1 MQTMRGLFARAG
13 FSLVLALAA
22 GLAALSAAPAQ
33 DAYPSRPIRVIVAFP
48 PGGSSD
54 VVARTVQP
62 RLAELLGQPIVIEN
76 KPGAGGNIGVDVVVK
91 SPPDGYTIGLA
102 AAGALTVNPSLMP
115 NMPFD
120 PLKDVT
126 PITGLAATPFILAAA
141 TGFAPRDVKE
151 LIALAKRGP
160 NAVSIGHGGNGTAMH
175 LTAELFKNRAG
186 VPLEMVPY
194 RGSGPVTVDVM
205 AGHIPLGITDMPSAL
220 SLIRDGKVRALAV
233 SSLTRVE
240 QMPDTPTLA
249 ESGLPGFEA
258 VGWFG
263 IVGPAGLPPAI
274 VAKLNAAFVAVL
286 REPEVRERIVAVGAV
301 PMPMTPEAFKAFMIS
316 ETAKW
321 SELIK
326 AAGLKAAN

>member
-1 MQTMRGLFARAG
+1 MQMMPGIVRRVGLSFA
-13 FSLVLALAA
+13 LALAA
-22 GLAALSAAPAQ
+22 MSAAPAQ
-33 DAYPSRPIRVIVAFP
+33 DAYPSRPIRLIVAFP

-76 KPGAGGNIGVDVVVK
+76 KAGAGGNLGVEAVVK
-91 SPPDGYTIGLA
+91 SAPDGYTIGLA
-102 AAGALTVNPSLMP
+102 AAGALTVNPSLMA
-115 NMPFD
+115 NVPFD

-126 PITGLAATPFILAAA
+126 PITGLAQTPFILAAA

-151 LIALAKRGP
+151 LIALTKGKPA
-160 NAVSIGHGGNGTAMH
+160 AVSIGHGGNGTAMH
-175 LTAELFKNRAG
+175 LTAELLKHTAG
-186 VPLEMVPY
+186 LSLEMVPY

-233 SSLTRVE
+233 TSRARVE

-263 IVGPAGLPPAI
+263 IVGPAGLPPA
-274 VAKLNAAFVAVL
+274 VLAKLNAAFVKVL
-286 REPEVRERIVAVGAV
+286 REPEVRERIVAVGAI
-301 PMPMTPEAFKAFMIS
+301 PMPMTPEEFKAFTVS
-316 ETAKW
+316 ETKKW

-326 AAGLKAAN
+326 TAGIKTAN